1 MKKVVFGTYLGVF
14 IFLWLPTYLHHNISL
29 IDSLIFAG
37 GFTAMAIIGTFPLAI
52 LALKNK

>member
-1 MKKVVFGTYLGVF
+1 MYTRLASAIVNDIYAGLSG
-14 IFLWLPTYLHHNISL
+14 LHHNISL
-29 IDSLIFAG
+29 TDSLVFAG